1 LVVRMYSSR
10 FVCTVGMMTATAAGT
25 AATTSTVTAWI
36 ADGRPACY
44 SWKRMNTAEFA
55 ACTWYSVVL
64 LVMISATRIRRGW
77 AVAVAAA
84 TIAAT
89 GSTVMVGRALLPTSA
104 GTAMLAVRT
113 MTASQAV
120 VAMAL

>member
-1 LVVRMYSSR
+1 
-10 FVCTVGMMTATAAGT
+10 
-25 AATTSTVTAWI
+25 
-36 ADGRPACY
+36 
-44 SWKRMNTAEFA
+44 MNTAEFA
-55 ACTWYSVVL
+55 ACTRYSVVL
-64 LVMISATRIRRGW
+64 LVMISATRIRRRW

-89 GSTVMVGRALLPTSA
+89 GSTVLVEMALMPTST

-120 VAMAL
+120 VAVAL